1 MIDDNNKS
9 TINNNSLNDKEATPN
24 KSESSNTE
32 LPIGISLG
40 LCIGVALGAAFN
52 NIGIGTALGVCIGA
66 FMGHLIKTR
75 NN

>member
-9 TINNNSLNDKEATPN
+9 DINNNLLNDKESTPN
-24 KSESSNTE
+24 KSEYSNTE

-40 LCIGVALGAAFN
+40 LCIGVALGAVFN
-52 NIGIGTALGVCIGA
+52 NIVIGTTLGVCVGA
-66 FMGHLIKTR
+66 FIGHLIRMR